1 LELTQDI
8 HLIKCPYRSS
18 FFTNFYTTVCAIFGA
33 GEIALIDSGVT
44 ASPEEAI
51 LPYLHNMGRK
61 PEEIT
66 HLILT
71 HGHRD
76 HAGGAASLK
85 KRYSAKVAVHELDR
99 PSVEDSFLD
108 ARQFLN
114 RFGIPIPKEAAF
126 ASVQVDIPLEDGD
139 TLEVAGRELS
149 FLHLPGHSRGSMA
162 VIDREL
168 GLYVTGDSPQGRGP
182 VGPNISHDSVQYEA
196 SVQRLCSE
204 PVKRLVLG
212 HPFPPFQKEVLNA
225 DEAKLFA
232 KQSLAAIKEFKE
244 KVYGK
249 LEEAKKP
256 STLEEIHSKL
266 PGTSRKSVG
275 CILESLVRDGKAT
288 ILRTDACPMWTM
300 P

>member
-1 LELTQDI
+1 VIL
-8 HLIKCPYRSS
+8 
-18 FFTNFYTTVCAIFGA
+18 GA
-33 GEIALIDSGVT
+33 REIALIDSGVT

-51 LPYLHNMGRK
+51 FPYLHNIGRR

-71 HGHRD
+71 HGHFD
-76 HAGGAASLK
+76 HAGGAALLK
-85 KRYSAKVAVHELDR
+85 KRYSAKVAVHELDK
-99 PSVEDSFLD
+99 PSVEDTFFEG
-108 ARQFLN
+108 RQSSS
-114 RFGIPIPKEAAF
+114 RFGTPLPKEATF
-126 ASVQVDIPLEDGD
+126 ASVQADIALEDGD

-168 GLYVTGDSPQGRGP
+168 GLYVTGDTPQGRGP
-182 VGPNISHDSVQYEA
+182 VDPIIVHDSVQYEA

-232 KQSLAAIKEFKE
+232 KESLVAVKEFRT

-266 PGTSRKSVG
+266 PGSFLISVG
-275 CILESLVRDGKAT
+275 CILESLVRDGKAR
-288 ILRTDACPMWTM
+288 ILWTDARPMWTLS
-300 P
+300 